1 MKHKILVIHGP
12 NLNMLGEREPEK
24 YGTTTIEE
32 INSRLKSHGSQT
44 DLDVHTFQS
53 NHEGEIVSHIQQA
66 AGTYDGIIINAGGYS
81 HTSVAI
87 RDALA
92 LYSGIIIEVHIS
104 NIYKRELFRHT
115 SMLSA
120 VSDGIIVGLGENSY
134 YLALRA
140 IADKLSSAN

>member
-1 MKHKILVIHGP
+1 MAKILIINGP
-12 NLNMLGEREPEK
+12 NLNMLGTRQPEI
-24 YGTTTIEE
+24 YGHRTLSDIETSCVE
-32 INSRLKSHGSQT
+32 IATQNAVT
-44 DLDVHTFQS
+44 VECVQS

-92 LYSGIIIEVHIS
+92 LYLGIIIEVHIS